1 MRIASAKLHGNLSL
15 NHCFVISSH
24 YHEVVAFYFFVFR
37 VAMHNL
43 PAIFL
48 MGPTASGKTDVA
60 VYLAE
65 RIPCEIISVDS
76 TLVYRGLD
84 IGTAKPAADILH
96 EAPHRLIDIRDPS
109 EPYSVAEFRV
119 DALREMALISA
130 QGKIPLLVGGTML
143 YFKALR
149 DGLARMPETNP
160 VIRARITKEAL
171 VLGWPAMHQKL
182 AVIDPLSAARLHPHQ
197 SQRIGRALEVHAMTG
212 ETLSALQARQ
222 SASPFPYR
230 LLQLALIPGNREQL
244 YSRINLRFDQM
255 MAQGFLQEVETLYKQ
270 KNLHAELPAI
280 RAVGYRQVW
289 DYLCQRDPL
298 NKSIATVVGE
308 SLTRE
313 QMVERAK
320 IASRQLAK
328 RQLTWLRS
336 WPELKTIVVNFE
348 TDSVSDVGASCLK
361 AVNAFLY
368 PDA

>member
-1 MRIASAKLHGNLSL
+1 
-15 NHCFVISSH
+15 
-24 YHEVVAFYFFVFR
+24 
-37 VAMHNL
+37 MHNP

-65 RIPCEIISVDS
+65 RLPCEIISVDS
-76 TLVYRGLD
+76 TLVYRNLD
-84 IGTAKPAADILH
+84 IGTAKPDAETLRR
-96 EAPHRLIDIRDPS
+96 APHHLINIRDPS
-109 EPYSVAEFRV
+109 EPYSVAEFRE
-119 DALREMALISA
+119 DALREMAEISA
-130 QGKIPLLVGGTML
+130 RGKIPLLAGGTML

-149 DGLARMPETNP
+149 DGLAQMPETNP
-160 VIRARITKEAL
+160 AVRTQIMAEAK
-171 VLGWPAMHQKL
+171 VEGWPAMHKKL
-182 AVIDPLSAARLHPHQ
+182 AAIDPLGASRLHPHQ
-197 SQRIGRALEVHAMTG
+197 SQRIGRALEVYAMTG
-212 ETLSALQARQ
+212 ESLSTLQSKQAI
-222 SASPFPYR
+222 SPFPYR

-255 MAQGFLQEVETLYKQ
+255 MAHGLLPEVEALYKRRD
-270 KNLHAELPAI
+270 LHAELPAI

-289 DYLCQRDPL
+289 DYLRQQDLL
-298 NKSIATVVGE
+298 NNSVATGVGE

-336 WPELKTIVVNFE
+336 WPELKTVVVDFA
-348 TDSVSDVGASCLK
+348 TDSVSDVGASCLQ